1 MNLKKL
7 SELYGLLPLAL
18 LITLSFATTL
28 YAEETKQKPPQ
39 KQVPIKPA
47 SPQANFNSIALA
59 ANQRGVIKC
68 ANTINAVT
76 NYLGFNDRAGAVLT
90 PDLNSPDVKP
100 TSVVMEIPIQ
110 ANNSAI
116 VTATFSPT
124 ATSCQA
130 SYDAVIY
137 WDFSCNDVIKKQFST
152 LKFIRK
158 LKENVIQLE
167 GPNIN
172 FYLMSAGKGCISL
185 KRESVNQN

>member
-1 MNLKKL
+1 MNPKVSSKL
-7 SELYGLLPLAL
+7 FGLLILAL
-18 LITLSFATTL
+18 LVMSSFVTLV
-28 YAEETKQKPPQ
+28 YAEEPKQKPPQ
-39 KQVPIKPA
+39 KQVPIKTA
-47 SPQANFNSIALA
+47 SPQVNLNSIALA

-68 ANTINAVT
+68 TNTINAVT

-116 VTATFSPT
+116 VTATFSP
-124 ATSCQA
+124 APTSCQA

-137 WDFSCNDVIKKQFST
+137 WDSNCNDVIKKQFST

-158 LKENVIQLE
+158 L
-167 GPNIN
+167 
-172 FYLMSAGKGCISL
+172 
-185 KRESVNQN
+185 